1 MPEFAP
7 TAIDGPLDE
16 AQIAS
21 FSQHGFVHVAG
32 LIDGQQL
39 AELRSWVDD
48 IQGWPETSPAWTHE
62 SRLSE
67 LERGVRLPTTGQINN
82 LEKYYEV
89 ASGGLV
95 DLDQLN

>member
-1 MPEFAP
+1 MSEFGER
-7 TAIDGPLDE
+7 IKN
-16 AQIAS
+16 
-21 FSQHGFVHVAG
+21 
-32 LIDGQQL
+32 
-39 AELRSWVDD
+39 LRTKRDLTVLEVCRQVG
-48 IQGWPETSPAWTHE
+48 IPQ

-95 DLDQLN
+95 DLDQLK